1 MPDPKVIKSIIEKS
15 LHNAEAAGFGRT
27 EQLEHA
33 LRALHQVMPEV
44 GEEEARTA
52 IRRVAREL

>member
-1 MPDPKVIKSIIEKS
+1 MPDPKVMKAIIEKS
-15 LHNAEAAGFGRT
+15 LSNAEAAGFGRT

-33 LRALHQVMPEV
+33 LRALHQAMPEV

-52 IRRVAREL
+52 IRRVARER